1 MGGFETCQSRGSGS
15 DNSVSEKS
23 RRICRGVSRGVRER
37 ETRGERA
44 PSTRATALALPFPV
58 DERLPDLEPLKW
70 EVIFSLPMLLTA
82 GCRACH
88 TSSVAL
94 ELVEPEVEQ
103 FDRQVGS

>member
-1 MGGFETCQSRGSGS
+1 MSRAGCGSG
-15 DNSVSEKS
+15 
-23 RRICRGVSRGVRER
+23 R
-37 ETRGERA
+37 RGERA